1 MPIQI
6 ESLPL
11 DSQNRSIA
19 LPEANSPIF
28 SSYPLQ
34 LNFDFAPDVSQETD
48 VYGGNYASTAILP
61 SSPVDVAS
69 SPTLAS
75 TNNTPASTGNWSTSL
90 QTLLDR
96 PPPTLPNHLVVG
108 GVMFCTAL
116 ATWSVMARIDEVGR
130 AQGRLVPQGE
140 TYKVSSVVSG
150 KVANIYVQEGQ
161 PVRAGQVVASLDN
174 AIALNRVQWS
184 MQVNTNYEKE
194 FLQTES
200 LIDKARLEAR
210 TRSAIATA
218 EIRAQEAAIAQAEAK
233 IQSQATAISQ
243 AENRVATGQLM
254 LAQLQTNLSSQR
266 ERLARFEYLA
276 NEGALAKEQ
285 VFQAEQQL
293 SDRQR
298 SLTQQFGEI
307 QQSQADSQRMRSE
320 LQQAVA
326 ESRRLR
332 AELNRKY
339 AEASDAQ
346 LQSQQAIQQLMVQKT
361 QLQAKMQQNQKQ
373 LVQAKAELNQLT
385 LRAPADGYVSTL
397 NLRRAGEVAQAG
409 QAIAEIAPQG
419 APLILS
425 AALPTREAGFVKVG
439 DRTQI
444 KFDAYPYQ
452 DYGVISGKVTAIS
465 PDIKSDE
472 KLGAVYRVEI
482 TLDRNSVTKD
492 QQTIPLKAGQTATAE
507 IIVRHRRIADVLLDP
522 IRRLQE
528 TNLNL

>member
-11 DSQNRSIA
+11 ESRNRFIAPPETDS
-19 LPEANSPIF
+19 LIF

-34 LNFDFAPDVSQETD
+34 RNFEPEALTEVAEL
-48 VYGGNYASTAILP
+48 YGGNYGSTTTIP
-61 SSPVDVAS
+61 NSPVNAS
-69 SPTLAS
+69 LSPTSAPS
-75 TNNTPASTGNWSTSL
+75 KNTPTPTGDWSTSL

-116 ATWSVMARIDEVGR
+116 ATWSVVARIDEVGR
-130 AQGRLVPQGE
+130 AQGRLIPQGE
-140 TYKVSSVVSG
+140 AYKVSPVVSG
-150 KVANIYVQEGQ
+150 KIANIYVQEGQ
-161 PVRAGQVVASLDN
+161 SVRAGQAIASLDN

-184 MQVNTNYEKE
+184 VQANTNYEKE
-194 FLQTES
+194 LLQIES
-200 LIDKARLEAR
+200 LIDKARLEAQS
-210 TRSAIATA
+210 RSAIATA

-233 IQSQATAISQ
+233 IQSQATAITQ
-243 AENRVATGQLM
+243 AENRAATGQM
-254 LAQLQTNLSSQR
+254 VLAELQKDLSSQR
-266 ERLARFEYLA
+266 ERLVRFEYLA

-285 VFQAEQQL
+285 VFQAQQQL

-298 SLTQQFGEI
+298 TMTQQLGEI
-307 QQSQADSQRMRSE
+307 QQSQTESQRMRAE
-320 LQQAVA
+320 LQQVVA

-339 AEASDAQ
+339 AEANNAQ

-361 QLQAKMQQNQKQ
+361 QLQAKIQQNQKQ
-373 LVQAKAELNQLT
+373 LVQAKTELNQLT
-385 LRAPADGYVSTL
+385 LRAPADGYISTL
-397 NLRRAGEVAQAG
+397 NIRRAGEVAQAG
-409 QAIAEIAPQG
+409 QEIVEIAPQG

-425 AALPTREAGFVKVG
+425 AALPTREAGLVKVG

-452 DYGVISGKVTAIS
+452 DYGVMSGKVTAIS

-482 TLDRNSVTKD
+482 ALDRNSVTKD
-492 QQTIPLKAGQTATAE
+492 QQTIPLRAGQTATAE

-522 IRRLQE
+522 IRKLQE